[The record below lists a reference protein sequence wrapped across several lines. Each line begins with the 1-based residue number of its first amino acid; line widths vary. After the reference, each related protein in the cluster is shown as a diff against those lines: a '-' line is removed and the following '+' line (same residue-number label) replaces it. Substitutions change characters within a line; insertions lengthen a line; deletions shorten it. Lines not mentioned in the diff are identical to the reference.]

1 MSPSMIFNSFLK
13 FEIFNP
19 GDSHKLHF
27 QIKVCRSW
35 QLSVE
40 NVPNDIVLRNQC
52 TLRKKPSVGVL
63 MKRYSQNMQPI
74 YRKTTTPKCDFY
86 KVALQLDE
94 VTFLHGGSLVCIISE
109 HLFLRMSREDCFWHT
124 QQLFSGAAVCILVMS
139 L

>member
-27 QIKVCRSW
+27 HIKVRRSW

-40 NVPNDIVLRNQC
+40 NIPNDIVLRNQC

-63 MKRYSQNMQPI
+63 MKRYSENMQPI
-74 YRKTTTPKCDFY
+74 YRKTPTPKCDFY
-86 KVALQLDE
+86 KVAL
-94 VTFLHGGSLVCIISE
+94 
-109 HLFLRMSREDCFWHT
+109 
-124 QQLFSGAAVCILVMS
+124 
-139 L
+139 

>member
-1 MSPSMIFNSFLK
+1 MDKFVFILFIKAHSTIFLSISCIAFCNFQARRWKNYFRWMSPSMIFNSFLK

-40 NVPNDIVLRNQC
+40 NVPNDIVLRNLC

-63 MKRYSQNMQPI
+63 MKRYSEDVQPI
-74 YRKTTTPKCDFY
+74 YRKTPTPKCDFY
-86 KVALQLDE
+86 KVAL
-94 VTFLHGGSLVCIISE
+94 
-109 HLFLRMSREDCFWHT
+109 
-124 QQLFSGAAVCILVMS
+124 
-139 L
+139 